1 MRDAIISYR
10 VFDQEFSS
18 TIKNLNEAVS
28 LSDCNKFQGT
38 ITSSAK
44 TKHKFLQTNFT
55 WIDDKRPPI
64 GFHLE
69 TIQYS
74 LNEFLPTESEFKI
87 FQHGYQS
94 WSYSASYGAQ
104 AKDVSPRLEFLR
116 FSQENYY
123 SNHNGVP
130 GNFLSESFTCLY
142 SKSNNSGLLVGV
154 SKESDPG
161 VRISTQLTAEGR
173 VEGLSAILDYH
184 CTPNLKP
191 KSKIPSPEL
200 VIIPFKGEPEPIIAQ
215 YFDLFAKNTTIPELN
230 KKVPTGWCSWYYY
243 YTGISDKIILENLR
257 AIKEKKLPIQFFQ
270 VDDGYQRTIGDWL
283 VTNDKFSFGMKAVAD
298 EIKKEGYQPGI
309 WLAPFLVRKDSE
321 FFQRYPEAVLKD
333 ESGEPVPVLWNPLW
347 GKGYTYCL
355 DLTHPRSKE
364 FLTKVFKTITKEW
377 GYPYLKLDFLY
388 AGLMPGHVY
397 DPSLTPQMRYKE
409 ALQLIRKVVG
419 KDTFLLGCGAP
430 IFPSVGYFQGMRISC
445 DVAPFWKPQLIRRL
459 LRDKNALSAQK
470 ALVNDL
476 TRSSMHRKFWF
487 NDPDCLLVGK
497 KKNSMTSKQTRI
509 MASVMAVS
517 GGMLLVSDDMTNLPE
532 ERLNLLQKT
541 IQLSRLCQSKS
552 PLPLGIFENEFPEA
566 LYNPN
571 GILGVWNPSSKK
583 KTIVVKVPFQPKN
596 LEWINFWSEKAED
609 SALWNQEDRTL
620 SLELEAFGSVVFNTG
635 N

>member
-10 VFDQEFSS
+10 VFDQEFTS
-18 TIKNLNEAVS
+18 TIKNLTEEAS
-28 LSDCNKFQGT
+28 NSDCNKFKGA
-38 ITSSAK
+38 ISVSPK
-44 TKHKFLQTNFT
+44 TKNKYLQTQFS
-55 WIDDKRPPI
+55 WIDDKRPAI

-69 TIQYS
+69 TIQVS
-74 LNEFLPTESEFKI
+74 LHDFLPLGTDFKI
-87 FQHGYQS
+87 LQHGYQS
-94 WSYSASYGAQ
+94 WSYSATYEAK
-104 AKDVSPRLEFLR
+104 AKDVSPRLDFLR
-116 FSQENYY
+116 YSQENYY
-123 SNHNGVP
+123 SNHNGIP

-142 SKSNNSGLLVGV
+142 SISNNTGLLVGV
-154 SKESDPG
+154 SSESDPG
-161 VRISTQLTAEGR
+161 VRISIQLTEDGR
-173 VEGLSAILDYH
+173 VEGLSAIFDYH
-184 CTPNLKP
+184 NTPNLKP

-200 VIIPFKGEPEPIIAQ
+200 VLIPFQGAPEPIIAQ
-215 YFDLFAKNTTIPELN
+215 YFELFAKNKTIPELN

-243 YTGISDKIILENLR
+243 YTGISEKIILENLR

-283 VTNDKFSFGMKAVAD
+283 TTNEKFSFGMKAIAD

-321 FFQRYPEAVLKD
+321 FFQKYPEAVLKD
-333 ESGEPVPVLWNPLW
+333 DSGEPVPALWNPLW

-364 FLTKVFKTITKEW
+364 FLTQVFKTITKEW

-388 AGLMPGHVY
+388 AGLLPGQVY

-409 ALQLIRKVVG
+409 ALQLIRKIVG

-430 IFPSVGYFQGMRISC
+430 ILPSVGYFQGMRISC
-445 DVAPFWKPQLIRRL
+445 DVAPFWKPEIKRRL
-459 LRDKNALSAQK
+459 LRDKNALCTQK

-476 TRSSMHRKFWF
+476 TRASMHRKFWF
-487 NDPDCLLVGK
+487 NDPDCLLVRK
-497 KKNSMTSKQTRI
+497 KKNSMTGKQTRI

-517 GGMLLVSDDMTNLPE
+517 GGMLLVSDDMTQLEE
-532 ERLNLLQKT
+532 ERLALLEKT
-541 IQLSRLCQSKS
+541 IQLSKLCQSKS
-552 PLPLGIFENEFPEA
+552 PIPIGIFENEFPEA

-571 GILGVWNPSSKK
+571 GFLGIWNPSPNKK
-583 KTIVVKVPFQPKN
+583 SIQINLPIQPKN
-596 LEWINFWSEKAED
+596 STWTNYWTDKIEESAVWNSEAKTLTLEMLPYE
-609 SALWNQEDRTL
+609 SA
-620 SLELEAFGSVVFNTG
+620 VFDLG